1 MDRKP
6 LELIAI
12 AISFLIPSWVMVV
25 LRCYVRI
32 WVKQFFG
39 ADDYLS
45 VASLV
50 CAVPIIYMSS
60 ISVIVLLLTNF
71 LRLHTPRSV
80 LLKYL
85 EPSTVLGSTCRI
97 CRLKRQ

>member
-1 MDRKP
+1 MDSKP
-6 LELIAI
+6 MQLIAI

-32 WVKQFFG
+32 WVKPFLG

-45 VASLV
+45 GASLV
-50 CAVPIIYMSS
+50 CVVSIIYISS
-60 ISVIVLLLTNF
+60 ISVIVLLLTNI

-80 LLKYL
+80 PLK
-85 EPSTVLGSTCRI
+85 
-97 CRLKRQ
+97 